1 MREDYV
7 HFYAKTSSKLSHR
20 FVVFKDIYL
29 LKGKKTTNTYE
40 VTYYVFSKVV
50 TDMKKCKKDT

>member
-1 MREDYV
+1 M
-7 HFYAKTSSKLSHR
+7 HFYAKTSSKLPHR